1 VFASE
6 IKVRLRSVSFDFFSS
21 LASLNFG
28 LTPVFLHR
36 DCFDSDVGG
45 QNKNNEKRKYSM
57 TQDPKLL
64 KRRDKSKENV
74 KIQTK
79 QNHTRQ
85 RNRKKINAQ

>member
-6 IKVRLRSVSFDFFSS
+6 IKSDSGPFRLISFLL
-21 LASLNFG
+21 LASPNFG
-28 LTPVFLHR
+28 LTPVLY
-36 DCFDSDVGG
+36 DCFDSEVGG

-85 RNRKKINAQ
+85 RKRKTINAQ